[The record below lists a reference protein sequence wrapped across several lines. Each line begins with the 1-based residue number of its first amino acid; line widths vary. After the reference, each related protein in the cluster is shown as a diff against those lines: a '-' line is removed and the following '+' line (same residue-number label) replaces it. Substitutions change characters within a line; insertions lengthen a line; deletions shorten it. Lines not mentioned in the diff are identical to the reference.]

1 MLATTKKLEQ
11 DIKQLED
18 RLAIVK
24 ATLDRERRAWQ
35 QSSQLGPSGTKWKG
49 AAQLQDNKNE
59 RMYGVGTN
67 ESNVHSSSFCKSFK
81 TSNTCDVHP
90 LLHLSTESS
99 IVQKPNLAR
108 SKSISFQNIA
118 TTLCWN
124 CKSFILKIIRLC
136 HRLYESVSCLEIS
149 VHKLVENKASLLN
162 FI

>member
-59 RMYGVGTN
+59 RMYGV
-67 ESNVHSSSFCKSFK
+67 
-81 TSNTCDVHP
+81 
-90 LLHLSTESS
+90 ESS

-124 CKSFILKIIRLC
+124 CKIIRLC

-149 VHKLVENKASLLN
+149 VHKLVENK
-162 FI
+162 